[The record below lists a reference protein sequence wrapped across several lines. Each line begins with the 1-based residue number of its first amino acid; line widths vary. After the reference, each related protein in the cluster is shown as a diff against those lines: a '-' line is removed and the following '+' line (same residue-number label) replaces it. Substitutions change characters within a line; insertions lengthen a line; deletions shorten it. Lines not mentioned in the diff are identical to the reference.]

1 MCFCNKIPKRR
12 KCHNNKPTGS
22 KSNTTNTHTRK
33 DSTCSSTRSH
43 CIMTSQLP
51 KPVEC
56 IEVDIE
62 DHYFVPPVVIDGEVV
77 TSFQYLSLHDIDKY
91 IDNESGAYK
100 KNKKLRD
107 KISQKLNELF
117 VDCVNNNR
125 KENTKCL
132 SLDDLYK
139 ETFKVDSVK
148 DLYKNSSNKKYNHT
162 I

>member
-1 MCFCNKIPKRR
+1 MNELIQNFIIFKIIFF
-12 KCHNNKPTGS
+12 NNRMKHFLS
-22 KSNTTNTHTRK
+22 
-33 DSTCSSTRSH
+33 
-43 CIMTSQLP
+43 
-51 KPVEC
+51 
-56 IEVDIE
+56 
-62 DHYFVPPVVIDGEVV
+62 
-77 TSFQYLSLHDIDKY
+77 YLQKIKIILSA
-91 IDNESGAYK
+91 GVYK